1 MATGSGLVML
11 TEPSYTVRI
20 EFAQPVQGA
29 NFYADLFTLKSF
41 VATEQNSWGSIKH
54 IYR

>member
-1 MATGSGLVML
+1 ML
-11 TEPSYTVRI
+11 TEPSYRVRI
-20 EFAQPVQGA
+20 EFATPTLGA
-29 NFYADLFTLKSF
+29 NFYTDYFTLKSV

>member
-1 MATGSGLVML
+1 ML

-20 EFAQPVQGA
+20 EFAEPPQGA
-29 NFYADLFTLKSF
+29 NFYADRFTLQSMT
-41 VATEQNSWGSIKH
+41 ATEESSWGSIKH